1 MRDYIAEANRFMYD
15 DSYIVESLESEKAKA
30 QEMLKK
36 VNDKLADTSHSMNDE
51 QRQKL
56 IKRRS
61 SLRKKI
67 ETLNTKIL
75 KHG

>member
-1 MRDYIAEANRFMYD
+1 MIDYIAEANKFMYD
-15 DSYIVESLESEKAKA
+15 DNYIVESLESEKAKA

-56 IKRRS
+56 VKRRS

-75 KHG
+75 KQG

>member
-1 MRDYIAEANRFMYD
+1 MRDYIAEANKFMYD
-15 DSYIVESLESEKAKA
+15 DNYIVESLESEKAKA